1 MKYLPILLLLSFY
14 SIAQDKSLPY
24 YQIPPYPETFTA
36 GTVAARMV
44 DGLGFR
50 FYWATEGL
58 RKEDLDYKPGA
69 DARTCL
75 QTIEH
80 IYGMS
85 LIILTSTTYT
95 MNVTQSPPS
104 LSFEDMRK
112 QTLLNLKS
120 ASDKLRTFSD
130 EEMNNKRIIFQRGNG
145 KIEYPFWNQIN
156 GPIADCLWH
165 VGQVVSFRRASGN
178 PFTDRVSL
186 LTGEVVK

>member
-1 MKYLPILLLLSFY
+1 M
-14 SIAQDKSLPY
+14 PY

-85 LIILTSTTYT
+85 LIILNSTTYT